1 MLRCRRKIDSIKRCL
16 ASKDQGLN
24 RLDGGRAVFRRHTT
38 SKDVVRSA
46 VLAALASAASLTAH
60 RVGNGWVP
68 EVWNILLFVIPLAY
82 GMKGVAAAVVC
93 GILPSAILQWEFFDP
108 VRVSGEMIAI
118 AAVLQVF
125 PTMPGYLTVVGVWGV
140 FVLPL
145 TRAFE
150 DTFFQYGGWSEEML
164 FFRCLQDVVFSLVAG
179 ALLLNQTISVVLTQR
194 PRRNRLSEILVHVTA
209 LCALVTLFTVLA
221 ALNRLGIFT
230 SSNLNPSNMTAA
242 FGLFSA
248 LVLVPSLVG
257 YRLSLLANREFFSD
271 RPSSLSSEQAL
282 RYSEDSKIAFFSTIT
297 SEGDFTSALNS
308 KSDEQ
313 EVRREGLLKGVCAVD
328 GDGTVLFMNDHFRA
342 LTDIVIPGVEGYA
355 LHNIAPDSELVQ
367 HITDLLHTSDPERE
381 IVDEMRTATKQGR
394 VRFLEISL
402 RPHLVQERDQETT
415 GEKSPSP
422 RVVTLR
428 DITERRTI
436 DHALLNERRLESLEA
451 FARGAS
457 ESFSE
462 LLQSISQHAQQLSPK
477 APESA
482 QDLCESIVKDTA
494 LGQNISNQ
502 LRELS
507 AAFCSSGRARVDLA
521 AMILE
526 RAPLL
531 QKIPNSATPVVL
543 DVTSGHTPVEVNTAL
558 VAHAVGQLIL
568 NASESYGTESGV
580 ITLQVAEEE
589 IDEALANIHP
599 GTRPGR
605 FVRLRVMDS
614 GQGMPLEVLS
624 HAADPQFSAK
634 TGSRH
639 RELGLSTV
647 FAIMRDHEGFM
658 TLESK
663 LGKGSCVSLYFPLRV
678 HDAKVDGNSESTE
691 SSSEATAALSKTSE
705 DNQV

>member
-1 MLRCRRKIDSIKRCL
+1 
-16 ASKDQGLN
+16 
-24 RLDGGRAVFRRHTT
+24 VFRRNTT

-46 VLAALASAASLTAH
+46 VLAALVSAASLTAH
-60 RVGNGWVP
+60 RIGNGWVP
-68 EVWNILLFVIPLAY
+68 EVWNVLLFAIPLAY
-82 GMKGVAAAVVC
+82 GMKGVIAAVIC
-93 GILPSAILQWEFFDP
+93 GLLPSAIVQWEFFDP
-108 VRVSGEMIAI
+108 LRVSGEMVAI
-118 AAVLQVF
+118 AAVRQVF

-145 TRAFE
+145 THAF
-150 DTFFQYGGWSEEML
+150 DDIFHHFGGWSEEML

-179 ALLLNQTISVVLTQR
+179 ALLLNQTVSVLLTQR

-221 ALNRLGIFT
+221 ALNRLEIFT
-230 SSNLNPSNMTAA
+230 STNLNPSNTTAA
-242 FGLFSA
+242 FGLFTT
-248 LVLVPSLVG
+248 LVLIPSLVG
-257 YRLSLLANREFFSD
+257 YRLSLIASREFLGIE
-271 RPSSLSSEQAL
+271 PSSLSSEQAL
-282 RYSEDSKIAFFSTIT
+282 RYSAESKESFFCAMT
-297 SEGDFTSALNS
+297 SEGDFTSALDS
-308 KSDEQ
+308 KSDDQ
-313 EVRREGLLKGVCAVD
+313 EAQREGLLRGVCAVD

-355 LHNIAPDSELVQ
+355 LLNIAPDSELVQ
-367 HITDLLHTSDPERE
+367 HITDLLRTSDPERE
-381 IVDEMRTATKQGR
+381 VVDEMRIATKQGR

-402 RPHLVQERDQETT
+402 RPHLVEDRDHDTNGER
-415 GEKSPSP
+415 KPSP

-436 DHALLNERRLESLEA
+436 DHTLLNERRLESLEA

-462 LLQSISQHAQQLSPK
+462 LLESICQRAQQLSPN
-477 APESA
+477 ATESA

-494 LGQNISNQ
+494 LGQSISNQ

-507 AAFCSSGRARVDLA
+507 AGFSATGRSRVDLGT
-521 AMILE
+521 MILE

-531 QKIPNSATPVVL
+531 QKIPHTATPVVL
-543 DVTSGHTPVEVNTAL
+543 DVASGHTPVEVNTAL
-558 VAHAVGQLIL
+558 IAHAVGQLIL
-568 NASESYGTESGV
+568 NASESYGTETGT

-589 IDEALANIHP
+589 IDEALSNIHP

-614 GQGMPLEVLS
+614 GQGMPPEVLA
-624 HAADPQFSAK
+624 HAADPHFSTKEA
-634 TGSRH
+634 SRH
-639 RELGLSTV
+639 KGLGLSTV

-663 LGKGSCVSLYFPLRV
+663 IGKGSCVSLYFPLRGQ
-678 HDAKVDGNSESTE
+678 DAKIEGNSESRE
-691 SSSEATAALSKTSE
+691 NSSAAVAPVSTTSE